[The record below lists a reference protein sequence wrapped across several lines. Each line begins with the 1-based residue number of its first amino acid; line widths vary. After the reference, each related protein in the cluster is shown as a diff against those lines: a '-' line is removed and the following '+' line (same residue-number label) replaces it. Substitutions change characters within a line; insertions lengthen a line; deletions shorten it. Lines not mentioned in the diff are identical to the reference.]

1 MSLVPV
7 PSPVTTDDSNTVRQ
21 PALSWVATSAR
32 TELEPTST
40 TVRVIKRIVSDE
52 ETSREVA
59 KSPRIANEIGY
70 ICASGFF
77 RNLRVHVMTINEEQ
91 TVPATPEVAQ
101 NEATKSAVAAEG
113 ATTSTTA
120 TAESPAEAPT
130 PEAAPVAVSEPAPAA
145 PAAVAT
151 PAPTPAPE
159 AVSEPAPVAP
169 ATVATQIPA
178 PAAVAPAVRTP
189 APVAPVSDADK
200 PAVEVADDLDL
211 FDQWMSSPDQAKTE
225 SSDNRRR
232 LNRGDRIEAT
242 VIQVTKDRVFVDL
255 GTKSEGVVP
264 LNELTDENVDS
275 AEGLVQVGDKINV
288 VVIRTDGGDGNP
300 IVSKKKADFDE
311 AWLKI
316 VEAHVEGTMITAPVV
331 ERVKGGL
338 VVDIGVRGFVPAT
351 HVGSGKLR
359 NLDKYVGQP
368 LELKVIEIDKER
380 KKVVLSNRDAEDKR
394 RDELKDQIFT
404 DVNPGDVLEGSVRR
418 LTDYGAFVDLG
429 GIDGLLHI
437 SEMSWMRINHPKE
450 VLKEGQ
456 KINVMVLKLDK
467 DTGKISLGLRQVLP
481 DPWNQIKDNYTI
493 GQKMTVIISRMVQSG
508 AFVKLAEGAEAF
520 LPISEI
526 SHRRIGKPQDV
537 LTEGQEVELTVIDLR
552 PDERRMVLSLKHGST
567 AEPQIGYGYGA
578 PAPAEYDDRKG
589 APKDRMKKPAGG
601 KKSGGGKGRDGDFD
615 SGRSGGGGA
624 TIGER
629 LGMLKG
635 FHFRSEGDDAPATE
649 TSEAV
654 ETPAAP
660 AAPEAPEAEKSAE

>member
-1 MSLVPV
+1 
-7 PSPVTTDDSNTVRQ
+7 
-21 PALSWVATSAR
+21 
-32 TELEPTST
+32 
-40 TVRVIKRIVSDE
+40 
-52 ETSREVA
+52 
-59 KSPRIANEIGY
+59 
-70 ICASGFF
+70 
-77 RNLRVHVMTINEEQ
+77 MTINEEQ

-101 NEATKSAVAAEG
+101 NEATKSAVAAED
-113 ATTSTTA
+113 ATTSTIA

-130 PEAAPVAVSEPAPAA
+130 PEIAPVAVSEPAPAA
-145 PAAVAT
+145 PAVVAT
-151 PAPTPAPE
+151 PAPTPVPV
-159 AVSEPAPVAP
+159 AVSEPTP
-169 ATVATQIPA
+169 PA
-178 PAAVAPAVRTP
+178 PAAVAPSAPTP
-189 APVAPVSDADK
+189 ASATPVSDSDK

-601 KKSGGGKGRDGDFD
+601 KKSGGKGRDGDFD

-649 TSEAV
+649 GADAT
-654 ETPAAP
+654 ETPAA
-660 AAPEAPEAEKSAE
+660 AEAPEADKSAE